1 LKTYSKRMMWNP
13 AQEKLVD
20 QVAKLN
26 DKRFQAMIKLK
37 DLLTETVALK
47 WSHTEKH
54 MASIELD
61 AKVCP
66 QLHLQK

>member
-1 LKTYSKRMMWNP
+1 MKTYSKRMMWNP

-37 DLLTETVALK
+37 VSRALMLITKYQYLLLFILIN
-47 WSHTEKH
+47 
-54 MASIELD
+54 IE
-61 AKVCP
+61 
-66 QLHLQK
+66 